1 MRQLA
6 CWWKLSRPA
15 GSLIGQDECALF
27 RMKFSRQLF
36 VFCVSF
42 LVCAAAF
49 AAEPT
54 RPIAISPAP
63 GSTVAV
69 LPTGF
74 AGWQAKGSVTQSD
87 DPAAAD
93 AANEPVLREYG
104 FQRLEKA
111 SYTRDD
117 GRNLVVKAAV
127 FADASGAYGAF
138 TYYYSEEMGQETIG
152 GQAAFLNNRVLFYQ
166 GNVLVDA
173 VFDRMSVMS
182 ASQLRQLAGLLPQP
196 ADNKDKLPS
205 LPQRLPT
212 ASLNSSAGRNLE
224 KNTTKYILGPVTLDR
239 VGSPLASAM
248 VDFKSGA
255 EVVLGKYAVNAG
267 DATLMLIEY
276 PTPQIAAE
284 RLRQIDASHH
294 VTQQQPGV
302 APILD
307 VGPFFDMRT
316 GPIIVIAGGPLSKSE
331 ARSLMS
337 SISYEADVTWNE
349 NTYVTKKD
357 NLANFL
363 FNAIVLCGI
372 VVGLAL
378 VAGIAFG
385 GLRLLV
391 KRLFP
396 DSVFDRRE
404 AMEIIALHLED
415 DPRPVPRER

>member
-1 MRQLA
+1 
-6 CWWKLSRPA
+6 
-15 GSLIGQDECALF
+15 
-27 RMKFSRQLF
+27 MKG
-36 VFCVSF
+36 
-42 LVCAAAF
+42 AA
-49 AAEPT
+49 T
-54 RPIAISPAP
+54 
-63 GSTVAV
+63 
-69 LPTGF
+69 
-74 AGWQAKGSVTQSD
+74 KSD
-87 DPAAAD
+87 DPAVAD
-93 AANEPVLREYG
+93 SANAPVLKEYG

-111 SYTRDD
+111 AYTRDD
-117 GRNLVVKAAV
+117 GRNLAIKAAV

-166 GNVLVDA
+166 GNILVDA

-182 ASQLRQLAGLLPQP
+182 ASQMRQLAGLLPQP
-196 ADNKDKLPS
+196 ADKKDKLPS
-205 LPQRLPT
+205 LPARLPKGLE
-212 ASLNSSAGRNLE
+212 SNAGRSLE
-224 KNTTKYILGPVTLDR
+224 KNTTKYILGPVALDR
-239 VGSPLASAM
+239 VGSPLPSAM
-248 VDFKSGA
+248 VDFKSDA
-255 EVVLGKYAVNAG
+255 EVVMGKYPASAG

-284 RLRQIDASHH
+284 RLRQIDASHQI
-294 VTQQQPGV
+294 TQQQPGV

-307 VGPFFDMRT
+307 VGPYFASRT
-316 GPIIVIAGGPLSKSE
+316 GPIIVIAAGPLSKSA

-378 VAGIAFG
+378 VAGVAFG

-404 AMEIIALHLED
+404 TTEFISLHLQD
-415 DPRPVPRER
+415 DSRPVPRDR

>member
-1 MRQLA
+1 
-6 CWWKLSRPA
+6 
-15 GSLIGQDECALF
+15 
-27 RMKFSRQLF
+27 MKFSRQLSV
-36 VFCVSF
+36 VFIFF
-42 LVCAAAF
+42 LCCALFCAAAF
-49 AAEPT
+49 AAETPA
-54 RPIAISPAP
+54 PVPVSPAAVSP
-63 GSTVAV
+63 TSV
-69 LPTGF
+69 LPPEF
-74 AGWQAKGSVTQSD
+74 AGWEVKGAVARSD

-93 AANEPVLREYG
+93 AANAPVLKEYG
-104 FQRLEKA
+104 FQRLEKVA
-111 SYTRDD
+111 YTRDD
-117 GRNLVVKAAV
+117 GRNLVIKAAV

-138 TYYYSEEMGQETIG
+138 TYYCSDEMGVETIG

-182 ASQLRQLAGLLPQP
+182 AAQLRELAGLLPQ
-196 ADNKDKLPS
+196 AEGNKRNPPS
-205 LPQRLPT
+205 LPTYLPKR
-212 ASLNSSAGRNLE
+212 AFQKNFE

-239 VGSPLASAM
+239 VGSPLPGSM

-255 EVVLGKYAVNAG
+255 EVVMGKYAAAAG

-276 PTPQIAAE
+276 PTPQIAAD
-284 RLRQIDASHH
+284 RLRQIDAAVDVSHR

-302 APILD
+302 ASMVD
-307 VGPFFDMRT
+307 VGPFFDART
-316 GPIIVIAGGPLSKSE
+316 GPIVVIAAGPLSKSE

-349 NTYVTKKD
+349 NTYVSKKD

-385 GLRLLV
+385 GLRIIV
-391 KRLFP
+391 KRIFP

-404 AMEIIALHLED
+404 AVEIISLHLED
-415 DPRPVPRER
+415 TPRPVPRER

>member
-1 MRQLA
+1 M
-6 CWWKLSRPA
+6 
-15 GSLIGQDECALF
+15 CAFL
-27 RMKFSRQLF
+27 RMKFSRQVLVVFF
-36 VFCVSF
+36 VSCVLWASVA
-42 LVCAAAF
+42 LAV
-49 AAEPT
+49 EP
-54 RPIAISPAP
+54 PAP
-63 GSTVAV
+63 VPAASV
-69 LPTGF
+69 LPTEF
-74 AGWQAKGSVTQSD
+74 AGWQVKGAVTRSD

-93 AANEPVLREYG
+93 AANAPILKEYG

-111 SYTRDD
+111 AYTRDD
-117 GRNLVVKAAV
+117 GRNLTIKAAV

-138 TYYYSEEMGQETIG
+138 TYYYSDEMGQETIG

-182 ASQLRQLAGLLPQP
+182 ASQMRQLAGLLPQ
-196 ADNKDKLPS
+196 AEGNKGNPPS
-205 LPQRLPT
+205 LPTRFPK
-212 ASLNSSAGRNLE
+212 GPDRHLE

-239 VGSPLASAM
+239 VGSPLPSAM

-255 EVVLGKYAVNAG
+255 EVAIGKYAANAG

-276 PTPQIAAE
+276 PTPQIATE
-284 RLRQIDASHH
+284 RLRQIDASHQ

-302 APILD
+302 ASIVD
-307 VGPFFDMRT
+307 VGPFFDART
-316 GPIIVIAGGPLSKSE
+316 GPIIVIAAGPLSKSE

-337 SISYEADVTWNE
+337 AISYEADVTWNE
-349 NTYVTKKD
+349 NTYVSKKD

-378 VAGIAFG
+378 VAGVAFG

-404 AMEIIALHLED
+404 TMEFISLHLED
-415 DPRPVPRER
+415 EARPVPRER

>member
-1 MRQLA
+1 
-6 CWWKLSRPA
+6 
-15 GSLIGQDECALF
+15 
-27 RMKFSRQLF
+27 MKFSRQFFVVFIFYYCALF
-36 VFCVSF
+36 
-42 LVCAAAF
+42 CAAAC
-49 AAEPT
+49 AAEP
-54 RPIAISPAP
+54 PAP
-63 GSTVAV
+63 AVVSPTPVSATPV
-69 LPTGF
+69 LPTDF
-74 AGWQAKGSVTQSD
+74 AGWEVKGAVARSD

-93 AANEPVLREYG
+93 AANAPVLKEYG

-111 SYTRDD
+111 AYTRDD
-117 GRNLVVKAAV
+117 GRNLVIKAAV

-138 TYYYSEEMGQETIG
+138 TYYYSDEMGEEKIG

-182 ASQLRQLAGLLPQP
+182 AAQLRELAGLLPQ
-196 ADNKDKLPS
+196 AGGNKGNPPS
-205 LPQRLPT
+205 LPTYLPKRAFQR
-212 ASLNSSAGRNLE
+212 NFE
-224 KNTTKYILGPVTLDR
+224 KNTTKYILGPVALDR
-239 VGSPLASAM
+239 IGSPLPGSM
-248 VDFKSGA
+248 VDFKAGA
-255 EVVLGKYAVNAG
+255 EVVMGRYAATAG
-267 DATLMLIEY
+267 DSTLMLIEY

-284 RLRQIDASHH
+284 RLRQIDASHQ

-302 APILD
+302 ASMVD
-307 VGPFFDMRT
+307 VGPFFDTRT
-316 GPIIVIAGGPLSKSE
+316 GPIIVIAAGPLSKNE

-349 NTYVTKKD
+349 NTYVSKKD

-385 GLRLLV
+385 GLRVIV
-391 KRLFP
+391 KRFFP

-404 AMEIIALHLED
+404 AMEIISLHLED
-415 DPRPVPRER
+415 DARPVPRER

>member
-1 MRQLA
+1 
-6 CWWKLSRPA
+6 
-15 GSLIGQDECALF
+15 
-27 RMKFSRQLF
+27 MKFSRLLS
-36 VFCVSF
+36 VVCIF
-42 LVCAAAF
+42 LCGAGF
-49 AAEPT
+49 AAEPPT
-54 RPIAISPAP
+54 PASASANP
-63 GSTVAV
+63 VSAAPV
-69 LPTGF
+69 LPTEF
-74 AGWQAKGSVTQSD
+74 AGWQVKGAVARSD

-93 AANEPVLREYG
+93 AVNAPVLKEYG
-104 FQRLEKA
+104 FVRLEKA
-111 SYTRDD
+111 AYTRDD
-117 GRNLVVKAAV
+117 GRNLVIRAAV
-127 FADASGAYGAF
+127 FEDASGAYGAF
-138 TYYYSEEMGQETIG
+138 TYYYSDEMGEETIG

-182 ASQLRQLAGLLPQP
+182 AAQLRELAGLLPQAEGNRGNP
-196 ADNKDKLPS
+196 PS
-205 LPQRLPT
+205 LPTYLPKR
-212 ASLNSSAGRNLE
+212 AFQKNFE

-239 VGSPLASAM
+239 VGSPLPGSL

-255 EVVLGKYAVNAG
+255 EVVMGKYAAAAG

-284 RLRQIDASHH
+284 RLRQIDASHQ

-302 APILD
+302 TAILD
-307 VGPFFDMRT
+307 VGPFFDTRT
-316 GPIIVIAGGPLSKSE
+316 GPIVAIAAGPLSKSE

-349 NTYVTKKD
+349 NTYVSKKD

-385 GLRLLV
+385 GLRIIV
-391 KRLFP
+391 KRIFP

-404 AMEIIALHLED
+404 AMEIISLHLED
-415 DPRPVPRER
+415 EPRQLPRER

>member
-1 MRQLA
+1 
-6 CWWKLSRPA
+6 
-15 GSLIGQDECALF
+15 
-27 RMKFSRQLF
+27 MKFLRQVL
-36 VFCVSF
+36 VVF
-42 LVCAAAF
+42 LVSCAVVL
-49 AAEPT
+49 AAE
-54 RPIAISPAP
+54 SPAP
-63 GSTVAV
+63 ATLSGAAV
-69 LPTGF
+69 LPEEF
-74 AGWQAKGSVTQSD
+74 AGWQVKGAVSRSD
-87 DPAAAD
+87 DPGAAD
-93 AANEPVLREYG
+93 AANAPVLREYG

-111 SYTRDD
+111 AYTRDD
-117 GRNLVVKAAV
+117 GRNLTIKAAV
-127 FADASGAYGAF
+127 FADTSGAFGAF
-138 TYYYSEEMGQETIG
+138 TYYYSEDMGQETIG

-182 ASQLRQLAGLLPQP
+182 ASQMRQLAGLLPP
-196 ADNKDKLPS
+196 AEGNKGNPPS
-205 LPQRLPT
+205 LPTRLPKG
-212 ASLNSSAGRNLE
+212 SDKNLE
-224 KNTTKYILGPVTLDR
+224 KNTTKYILGPAALDR
-239 VGSPLASAM
+239 VGSPLPAAM

-255 EVVLGKYAVNAG
+255 EVVLGKYAANAG

-284 RLRQIDASHH
+284 RLRQIDASHQI
-294 VTQQQPGV
+294 TQQQPGV

-307 VGPFFDMRT
+307 VGPFFDTRT
-316 GPIIVIAGGPLSKSE
+316 GPIIVIAAGPLSKSE

-349 NTYVTKKD
+349 NTYVSKKD

-378 VAGIAFG
+378 VAGVAFG
-385 GLRLLV
+385 GLRVLV
-391 KRLFP
+391 KRYFP

-404 AMEIIALHLED
+404 TMEFISLHLED